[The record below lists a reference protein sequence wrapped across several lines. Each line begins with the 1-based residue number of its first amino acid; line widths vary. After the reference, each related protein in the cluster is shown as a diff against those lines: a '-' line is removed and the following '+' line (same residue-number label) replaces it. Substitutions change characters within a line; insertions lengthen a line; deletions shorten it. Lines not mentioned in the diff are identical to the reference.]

1 MNRKLREAASGEN
14 REQKFEMM
22 SNKLRSKQSELDE
35 LEKQES
41 ELLSKMQNTVASHS
55 AMSKLY
61 EETKRK
67 PKITFNE
74 L

>member
-1 MNRKLREAASGEN
+1 ML
-14 REQKFEMM
+14 
-22 SNKLRSKQSELDE
+22 SNKLRSRKSELDD

-61 EETKRK
+61 EETKKK
-67 PKITFNE
+67 PRITFVE
-74 L
+74 LERNL